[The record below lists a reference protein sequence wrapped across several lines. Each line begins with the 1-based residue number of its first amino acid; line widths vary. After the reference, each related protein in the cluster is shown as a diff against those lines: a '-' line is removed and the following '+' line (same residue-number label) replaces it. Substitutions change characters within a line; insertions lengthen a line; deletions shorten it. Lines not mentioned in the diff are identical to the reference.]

1 MNTLGSPANKGVL
14 NTISRNISSMI
25 SPNRSNVS
33 NVSNGLKNVGVSNTS
48 NILNTSNTSNTSMLN
63 GSMWQ
68 ISLSIVL
75 VIFITLIALYW
86 DSISTTITQGYDKVM
101 NMLGFG
107 TPAHNQ
113 PQSDQVLQAPPNPVT
128 DVQNQE
134 DENNKKFVESILPGR
149 NQVFN
154 VSKNSF
160 TYYDAEPLCKALGAE
175 LATYDQVKQAYAQG
189 ADWCNYGWVKG
200 QMAVY
205 PTQEDTWN
213 NIQQGPEEQRNSC
226 GRPGLNGG
234 HFDNAELR
242 YGVNCYGVKPKQ
254 SEHDATAVASGSG
267 APLTPAGLE
276 FEKKVQ
282 QYRGDANNI
291 SILPFNNQQWSS

>member
-1 MNTLGSPANKGVL
+1 MNTVGSPANTGIM
-14 NTISRNISSMI
+14 NTISKNVSSMI
-25 SPNRSNVS
+25 S
-33 NVSNGLKNVGVSNTS
+33 SNGSNGS
-48 NILNTSNTSNTSMLN
+48 NGSKAFNGLN
-63 GSMWQ
+63 GANAYSSTGSVWH
-68 ISLSIVL
+68 IIFSVVL
-75 VIFITLIALYW
+75 VLLIGIIALYW
-86 DSISTTITQGYDKVM
+86 NSIGGAITYAYDKVM

-107 TPAHNQ
+107 IPAQMQ
-113 PQSDQVLQAPPNPVT
+113 PQSEQVLQAPPNPTT

-134 DENNKKFVESILPGR
+134 DTKNKHLVESILPGR

-213 NIQQGPEEQRNSC
+213 NIQQGPEEQRGAC

-234 HFDNAELR
+234 YFDNPELR

-282 QYRGDANNI
+282 HYRGDANNI